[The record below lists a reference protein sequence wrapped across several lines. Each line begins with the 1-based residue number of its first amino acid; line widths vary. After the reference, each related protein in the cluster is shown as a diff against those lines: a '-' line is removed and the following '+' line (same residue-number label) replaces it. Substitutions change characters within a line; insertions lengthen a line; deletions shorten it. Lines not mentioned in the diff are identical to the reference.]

1 MRLAKSARIIGPM
14 SAPGTLEHPALP
26 LPLGDISVLC
36 KKYGVT
42 ELSVFGSVLRDD
54 FRPDS
59 DIDFLAV
66 FENGDLDPW
75 MSKLTDLEDELT
87 ELLDRKA
94 EVVDKRSVEASEN
107 YIRRKHV
114 LDSAR
119 VIYVA

>member
-1 MRLAKSARIIGPM
+1 MRV
-14 SAPGTLEHPALP
+14 TLEHFAVSLP
-26 LPLGDISVLC
+26 SAEISALC
-36 KKYGVT
+36 KKHGVI

-66 FENGDLDPW
+66 FEKDDLGPW
-75 MSKLTDLEDELT
+75 MSKLTDIEDDLT
-87 ELLDRKA
+87 ELLGRKA
-94 EVVDKRSVEASEN
+94 EVVDKRSVEGSEN

-119 VIYVA
+119 VVYVV